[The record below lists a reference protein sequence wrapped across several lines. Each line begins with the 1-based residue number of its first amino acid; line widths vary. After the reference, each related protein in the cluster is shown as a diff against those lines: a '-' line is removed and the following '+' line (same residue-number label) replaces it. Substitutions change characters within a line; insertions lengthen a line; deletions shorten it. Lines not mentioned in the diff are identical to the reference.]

1 MDNSMINESQL
12 EIIKLRNE
20 GKGNSE
26 IVVIL
31 GKSKSAIAKA
41 INRINKIEPSA
52 IKKGRATHT
61 EESKIEKLKAR
72 DIAIRVEEPNIQA
85 IETLLR
91 ESYPKLF
98 NDEHLPLAL
107 GTRQLI
113 NETGLLNNFTDLAKK
128 IFFRRW
134 VLSHDYCKACLL
146 HQHRFDLEGKKVGVI
161 LPEELIRAQSIVK
174 HGIQHSRK
182 KVNKKASDDLLYPV
196 LKKYFSHLFN
206 KSKLVALPLDMDKQL
221 LASPHLEGFTIKDI
235 NKVLD
240 QWKNRIGYQQAIKHQ
255 NFFTN
260 IDGSEGPQINQNDK
274 LTYIAKVEKEPI
286 IIIKKR
292 RTLSLSK

>member
-1 MDNSMINESQL
+1 M
-12 EIIKLRNE
+12 
-20 GKGNSE
+20 
-26 IVVIL
+26 
-31 GKSKSAIAKA
+31 
-41 INRINKIEPSA
+41 
-52 IKKGRATHT
+52 
-61 EESKIEKLKAR
+61 KAR
-72 DIAIRVEEPNIQA
+72 DIAIGGEEPNIQA

-221 LASPHLEGFTIKDI
+221 LASPHLERFTIMDI